1 MLRNYKL
8 FLDLH
13 PDITKFISKW
23 REYEH
28 DLM

>member
-8 FLDLH
+8 CLDLH

>member
-8 FLDLH
+8 CLDLH

-23 REYEH
+23 NEYEH
-28 DLM
+28 NLI